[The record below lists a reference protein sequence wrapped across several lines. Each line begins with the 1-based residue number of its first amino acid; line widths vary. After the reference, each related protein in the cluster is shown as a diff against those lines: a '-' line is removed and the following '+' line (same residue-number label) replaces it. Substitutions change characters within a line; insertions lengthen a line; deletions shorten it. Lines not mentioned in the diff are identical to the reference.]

1 LIQQG
6 VRIAGVGHYVPER
19 VLTNADFERMLDTSD
34 EWIQTRTG
42 MRERHVAAPGQAT
55 SDIALEAA
63 RDALRRAHL
72 DASAIDCVIVA
83 TVTPDYIFPATG
95 CILADKLGITGKPAF
110 DIEIACSGF
119 IYGLTVGSSL
129 IRSGVF
135 RRILLVG
142 AEELS
147 SIVNYE
153 DRTTAVLFGDGAGA
167 VVLEASETDSFL
179 AAELGSDG
187 SNPAAMLIPAGGT
200 VTGSL
205 KHADLDA
212 HRHQIS
218 MRGREVFRFA
228 VTKMI
233 ESTNV
238 ALERAGIAPG
248 EVTWLIPHQ
257 ANKRII
263 DAAAKHLDLPAE
275 RVIMNIHKYG
285 NTSAASIPIALSETE
300 AEGKLKDGD
309 VVLFVGFGG
318 GLSWGAVAWR
328 WSSAGTNGRGLVA

>member
-1 LIQQG
+1 M
-6 VRIAGVGHYVPER
+6 AGVGHYVPER
-19 VLTNADFERMLDTSD
+19 VMTNADFEKILDTTD
-34 EWIQTRTG
+34 EWIVSRTG
-42 MRERHVAAPGQAT
+42 MHERHIARDDEPT
-55 SDIALEAA
+55 SDMGLAA
-63 RDALRRAHL
+63 AKMAIERAGC
-72 DASAIDCVIVA
+72 APESIGCVIVA
-83 TVTPDYIFPATG
+83 TVTPDYIFPATASV
-95 CILADKLGITGKPAF
+95 LAAKLGIKGTAAF

-119 IYGLTVGSSL
+119 IYGLTVASSM

-167 VVLEASETDSFL
+167 VVLEASDADSFL
-179 AAELGSDG
+179 SAELGSDG
-187 SNPAAMLIPAGGT
+187 SNPSAMLIPAGGT

-205 KHADLDA
+205 THADLDA
-212 HRHQIS
+212 RRHQIS

-238 ALERAGIAPG
+238 ALERAGIAPS

-328 WSSAGTNGRGLVA
+328 WSSAGTNGHGLVA

>member
-1 LIQQG
+1 MIQQG

-42 MRERHVAAPGQAT
+42 MRERHVAAKGQAT

-63 RDALRRAHL
+63 REALRRAGL
-72 DASAIDCVIVA
+72 DAAAIDCVIVA

-119 IYGLTVGSSL
+119 IYGLTVGSSM

-167 VVLEASETDSFL
+167 VILEASETDSFL
-179 AAELGSDG
+179 SAELGSDG

-200 VTGSL
+200 VTGAL
-205 KHADLDA
+205 KHEDLDA

-238 ALERAGIAPG
+238 ALERAGIAPQ

-328 WSSAGTNGRGLVA
+328 WSHAGTNGHGLVA